1 MSRPTTTKSPPKR
14 RRTRTKAP
22 GVYRSVSGAYEI
34 QYRDSDG
41 KSVFRVVEGGFEDA
55 KSCRAEI
62 VGKLSRGEPTRQ
74 SRATFGELAETVYA
88 GLTGRPATL
97 AHHRWALD
105 SHLLPR
111 FRNRKVAD
119 ITTDDVARLVAEM
132 SKGVY
137 FAKVDGRLVRK
148 RRETGYSGSTMTSV
162 VKTLGV
168 VLGKAKRRGLIPA
181 NPVGDLERS
190 ERPTL
195 TTSEKRVLEDAEI
208 TKLLDDGGKFRPL
221 IATLIFSGLRIG
233 EALGLRWQD
242 IDPAGFIH
250 VRRQLGRD
258 RKPAEIK
265 TAAGRRDI
273 VLMPQLA
280 SVLTTHKVASLHCGD
295 TDYVFP
301 APDGRGH
308 DHRSAARGI
317 ERAVERAELGEGISA
332 HSFRHTFASQLIA
345 LGLDPVR
352 VSKQLGHTSASFT
365 SDVYAHEFERAR
377 HADDLRDRMADGYGR
392 LLDVNTMSTGGGNK
406 PQPDRAKV
414 ASIARVGG

>member
-1 MSRPTTTKSPPKR
+1 MARTESPPK

-22 GVYRSVSGAYEI
+22 GVYRSVSGSYEI
-34 QYRDSDG
+34 QYRDSSG
-41 KSVFRVVEGGFEDA
+41 KSVFKVVDGGFEDA
-55 KSCRAEI
+55 KAARADI
-62 VGKLSRGEPTRQ
+62 VGKLSRGEHVRHTK
-74 SRATFGELAETVYA
+74 ATFGEFAETVYA

-97 AHHRWALD
+97 AHFRWALD

-111 FRNRKVAD
+111 YRNRKLAD

-132 SKGVY
+132 SKGFY

-148 RRETGYSGSTMTSV
+148 HRKTGYSGSTTTSV
-162 VKTLGV
+162 LTTLGA

-195 TTSEKRVLEDAEI
+195 SKREKRVLDDAEI
-208 TKLLDDGGKFRPL
+208 TKLLEDGGKFRPL
-221 IATLIFSGLRIG
+221 IATLIFSGLRLG
-233 EALGLRWQD
+233 EALGLQWQD
-242 IDPAGFIH
+242 IGDGFIH

-265 TAAGRRDI
+265 TAAGRRDV
-273 VLMPQLA
+273 VLVPQLA
-280 SVLTTHKVASLHCGD
+280 SVLKAWKVKSLHSQDGD
-295 TDYVFP
+295 FVFP

-308 DHRSAARGI
+308 DHRSAAKGI
-317 ERAVERAELGEGISA
+317 ERAVDRAELGDGLSA
-332 HSFRHTFASQLIA
+332 HSFRHTFASQLIG

-352 VSKQLGHTSASFT
+352 VSKQLGHTSAAFT

-377 HADDLRDRMADGYGR
+377 HADDLRERMADGYGR
-392 LLDVNTMSTGGGNK
+392 LLDVNAMSTGGGNK
-406 PQPDRAKV
+406 PQSNRAKV
-414 ASIARVGG
+414 ASIARVSG